1 MACRNPLQN
10 YCPGNPMDRGSWQ
23 ASVYWVAK
31 ESDMTQRLC
40 RNNLLRWWESSK
52 DLVLLPGFTTLLS
65 FFLLLLTPSTSLPL
79 CLQEKQTNKN
89 AACPG
94 THGGCGSAGLDLE
107 PWKPSSVFLLCY
119 VTASNSSFL
128 LKEKRERHVWCFF
141 FFFSSQGQET

>member
-1 MACRNPLQN
+1 MACRNPLQY
-10 YCPGNPMDRGSWQ
+10 YCLGNPMDRGSWQ

-31 ESDMTQRLC
+31 ESDMTQRLSS
-40 RNNLLRWWESSK
+40 NNLLRWWGNSK

-65 FFLLLLTPSTSLPL
+65 FFLLLLTLSTSLPL
-79 CLQEKQTNKN
+79 GKTNKQTKN
-89 AACPG
+89 VACPR
-94 THGGCGSAGLDLE
+94 TPGGCGGAGLDLG

-128 LKEKRERHVWCFF
+128 LKKKRERLVVV